1 MSNSLSS
8 QVHVLPYVLDL
19 VQLYSYS
26 CTAVLVLVGSGE
38 TLSSH
43 FFDFWIG
50 DRPGVM
56 RSLPVIARS
65 LSLHEATLDHNFKSG
80 DLLRRGRE
88 WLIIVRESPPFVPR
102 KRLEEI

>member
-1 MSNSLSS
+1 
-8 QVHVLPYVLDL
+8 
-19 VQLYSYS
+19 
-26 CTAVLVLVGSGE
+26 
-38 TLSSH
+38 
-43 FFDFWIG
+43 
-50 DRPGVM
+50 M